1 VKEVGSDM
9 AVIERPKVLW
19 EGERWSYDRD
29 EERGYKVP
37 VEAVEDELVEGAD

>member
-9 AVIERPKVLW
+9 VVIERAKVLW

-37 VEAVEDELVEGAD
+37 VEAVEDELVERGD